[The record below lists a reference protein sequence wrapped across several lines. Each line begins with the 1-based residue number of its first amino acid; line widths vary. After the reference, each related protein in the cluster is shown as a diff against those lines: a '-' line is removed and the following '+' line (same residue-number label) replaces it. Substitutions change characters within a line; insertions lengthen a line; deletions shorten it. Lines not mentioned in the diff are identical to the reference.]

1 MERNKLKIEVE
12 RQFVDHPMATR
23 FVLGETSLRVAIAA
37 FAASCPN
44 FKKDLPQD
52 DGSSVGFASLLSEVS
67 DLDAARQEAD
77 DGAEGRQ
84 RHWERRFPDEAV
96 ERSLC

>member
-1 MERNKLKIEVE
+1 MERNRLKIEVE
-12 RQFVDHPMATR
+12 RQFVDHSIATR
-23 FVLGETSLRVAIAA
+23 FVLDETSLRVGIAA

-52 DGSSVGFASLLSEVS
+52 DGPSVGFASLLSEVS
-67 DLDAARQEAD
+67 DLDAAHREAD